1 MEFLSQQK
9 PIRIQVDAFSIMD
22 KIASRK
28 NPIINLGPIDAS
40 CSFLICDAIQ
50 PDFPIT
56 HVSKTFEETTGYYAS
71 EIMGKNCRFL
81 QAPGGMVEK
90 GSVRKY
96 SDGSIIFH
104 MKAAILAGQECQF
117 SLVNYRKNCDPFINL
132 VTVIPICYFTEGII
146 SHYVGLQI
154 DLIEQPE
161 SILERMGDG
170 SYYVNYQRKPAINYI
185 FQDPLKYNWEQNE
198 PEEEIPLFLSK
209 FIDNCGDFVH
219 VLSIRGLFLYTSPKS
234 LKEVLGYESKD
245 LQGKNIS
252 EFVHPSD
259 LVFVM
264 RELRSA
270 SSNNAINI
278 VCRFQRK
285 CGKYLY
291 VELRGHVYEGEYGK
305 RTRCIVMSGREKRLG
320 RISVSDILYPNA
332 EESWAK
338 ISPEGLFLFNDMSSD
353 LIFGIQP
360 KGLFARSLFD
370 FIAPEHKERVRHS
383 LQVIV
388 AAPPYIDIHDLDL
401 ILPNKGRVRVYIR
414 VYNDSESNP
423 RYLYCQIK
431 LLIDRYGNELL
442 ISTRTLSEFAPMFK
456 NGNIFDFME
465 RDDSA
470 SFYYEINQLKVQNN
484 RLKDQLN
491 SLTNETHVSGNKKK
505 RVSSSTESSRSQT
518 EASDSALDSGFIPH
532 HPYRRQQDVPCLLS
546 SLFK

>member
-1 MEFLSQQK
+1 
-9 PIRIQVDAFSIMD
+9 
-22 KIASRK
+22 
-28 NPIINLGPIDAS
+28 
-40 CSFLICDAIQ
+40 LICDATLS
-50 PDFPIT
+50 DLPIT

-81 QAPGGMVEK
+81 QAPGGQVEK

-104 MKAAILAGQECQF
+104 MKSAIQAGQECQF

-132 VTVIPICYFTEGII
+132 VTVIPICYYTEGLV

-170 SYYVNYQRKPAINYI
+170 SYYVNYQRKPSINYI
-185 FQDPLKYNWEQNE
+185 FQQHQLEQAQ

-219 VLSIRGLFLYTSPKS
+219 ILSIRGIFLYTSPKS
-234 LKEVLGYESKD
+234 LREVLGYESKD
-245 LQGKNIS
+245 FQGKNIS

-270 SSNNAINI
+270 ASNEAINI

-285 CGKYLY
+285 FGKYVY
-291 VELRGHVYEGEYGK
+291 VELRGHVYEGESGK
-305 RTRCIVMSGREKRLG
+305 RTRCIVMTGREKKLG
-320 RISVSDILYPNA
+320 RISVSDILYPDL

-338 ISPEGLFLFNDMSSD
+338 ISPEGLFLFNDTSSER
-353 LIFGIQP
+353 IFKINP
-360 KGLFARSLFD
+360 KGMYAKSLFD
-370 FIAPEHKERVRHS
+370 FVAPEHKDRVRHS

-388 AAPPYIDIHDLDL
+388 AAPPYTDLHDLDL
-401 ILPNKGRVRVYIR
+401 ILPGNGRIR
-414 VYNDSESNP
+414 VHIRIYNDSESIP

-431 LLIDRYGNELL
+431 LLMNTFGGNYS
-442 ISTRTLSEFAPMFK
+442 ISTGTLSEFASMFK

-465 RDDSA
+465 KDDSG

-484 RLKDQLN
+484 RLKEQLELITSDSDKYSDKKN
-491 SLTNETHVSGNKKK
+491 SKKNGS
-505 RVSSSTESSRSQT
+505 SSSTESSRSKPDS
-518 EASDSALDSGFIPH
+518 SDSPIDSSYLSH
-532 HPYRRQQDVPCLLS
+532 QPYHRQQDVPSLLY
-546 SLFK
+546 SLFE